1 MIRRRTSVAAAVLLL
16 AVGACGAPAG
26 QDTAGRDGDPANEA
40 ERFTSTTEGSP
51 SGPAPRPTSPL
62 ASRTSE
68 VGSAVYEPGDH
79 VARQRSPTLLGI
91 PAIGV
96 DGAPVRGVGLAP
108 NGEMEIPPASE
119 VGWYRSGSA
128 PGEAGSSVLAGH
140 IAYDGVDGVFRNL
153 DRVDP
158 GDRIVVGFDDG
169 SSETFRVTRLVTYR
183 KEALPEEVFSA
194 VSTERDTE
202 QLVLI
207 TCGGD
212 FNPSLRSYD
221 SNVVAYA
228 VPDA

>member
-1 MIRRRTSVAAAVLLL
+1 MLLL
-16 AVGACGAPAG
+16 AGGACGAPAG
-26 QDTAGRDGDPANEA
+26 QDAAGRDGEPADEA
-40 ERFTSTTEGSP
+40 ERFTSTTSEGSP
-51 SGPAPRPTSPL
+51 SDRASRPTSPL

-79 VARQRSPTLLGI
+79 SARRRSPAQLRI
-91 PAIGV
+91 PGIGV
-96 DGAPVRGVGLAP
+96 DGAPVRGVGLTP
-108 NGEMEIPPASE
+108 DGEMEIPPARE
-119 VGWYRSGSA
+119 VGWYRHGSA
-128 PGEAGSSVLAGH
+128 PGEAGSSVLAAH

-153 DRVDP
+153 ERVET

-169 SSETFRVTRLVTYR
+169 SSETFRVTRVATYR
-183 KEALPEEVFSA
+183 KEALPDEVFSA
-194 VSTERDTE
+194 VSTDRETQ

-228 VPDA
+228 VPAA